1 MTGTRVT
8 PSPAA
13 GVWPATPEG
22 PLAEAGGARC
32 SDGMSGRGH
41 GHSSSRPCHG
51 HTWPADTPA
60 VPAQEVVTS
69 TAGNQDRDAD
79 DCPPPPGL
87 ERWPWPKSRGAG
99 LEAWRPV
106 PGPFA
111 TGNGAGPPG
120 QPEGAWCPPPTGH
133 LAPGPHPAV
142 GKGCPLCRCGVC
154 LHVAPALLDLPVP
167 LLLNLFSDKSSP

>member
-1 MTGTRVT
+1 MTGTLVT

-13 GVWPATPEG
+13 WVWPATPEG

-60 VPAQEVVTS
+60 VPAQEVVTT

-120 QPEGAWCPPPTGH
+120 QPEGAWCPPP
-133 LAPGPHPAV
+133 PATWLPDHTRLS
-142 GKGCPLCRCGVC
+142 GRGAHSAAAGSVC
-154 LHVAPALLDLPVP
+154 TWPQHFRTCLSL
-167 LLLNLFSDKSSP
+167 SC